1 MGSDNIAKLDELV
14 ETIKADWEKFDGGNK
29 SAGTRVRKACQDL
42 KKLAQDIRVDVQN
55 IKNG

>member
-14 ETIKADWEKFDGGNK
+14 ETIKADWEKFDAGNK